1 MWVNDGGVRFFRSGR
16 GHVWVSLAMSEP
28 GPSFVI
34 VLDCTL
40 SLILLVSLFLSM
52 LVIRDFCSSLPQPVQ
67 KQLSALKYGIDLVLS
82 CCVKFFN
89 GKWPCISFGELWC
102 TNPGCG
108 CWWVHVSFPRF
119 SGQCCKPRERFPG
132 ALGDGKCRVAG
143 VASLLN

>member
-67 KQLSALKYGIDLVLS
+67 KQLSALKYGIEIWCCHAVWSFLMANGLVSLLE
-82 CCVKFFN
+82 
-89 GKWPCISFGELWC
+89 SFGAQIQGVGVGGSMWAFPDFQGSAVSQGSVSL
-102 TNPGCG
+102 
-108 CWWVHVSFPRF
+108 VHLVTGNAEWLEWPP
-119 SGQCCKPRERFPG
+119 C
-132 ALGDGKCRVAG
+132 
-143 VASLLN
+143 